1 MLKKKDK
8 KHVAEIEELNTKN
21 EQEVHE
27 ARIKFMT
34 ISDSDNAFLK
44 KLEEVIERNFSD
56 PNISVDFLA
65 SEMNVSRSG
74 LFAKVKAL
82 ADITPNEM
90 IQIIRLKHAA
100 RLLETKEYRVNEI
113 CYMVGFNS
121 PSYFAKCFQKH
132 FGTKPAEYAK

>member
-1 MLKKKDK
+1 
-8 KHVAEIEELNTKN
+8 VAEIEKLNEKN

-34 ISDSDNAFLK
+34 ISDSDNEFLK
-44 KLEEVIERNFSD
+44 KLEEVIENNFSNPD
-56 PNISVDFLA
+56 ISVDFLA

-74 LFAKVKAL
+74 LFAKVKSL

-100 RLLETKEYRVNEI
+100 RLIETKKYRINEI

-121 PSYFAKCFQKH
+121 PSYFSKCFMKH
-132 FGTKPAEYAK
+132 FGVKPAEYAK